1 VSARRKGRKR
11 ALDVLYAADMRQLSV
26 SEVLQEEALRAER
39 EPAREGSWAFARE
52 ILEGV
57 TTHATE
63 IDEMIESTSSWPM
76 ERMPSIDRA
85 ILKLAVSELFVHPDI
100 PEAVIIAEAGELAS
114 EYSTDESRG
123 FIQGVLGGLV
133 KKIRPA
139 SSP

>member
-1 VSARRKGRKR
+1 MSARRKGRKR
-11 ALDVLYAADMRQLSV
+11 ALDVLHAADMRQLSV
-26 SEVLQEEALRAER
+26 AELLQEEAVRAES
-39 EPAREGSWAFARE
+39 EPAREGSWGFARE

-57 TTHATE
+57 TTHSGE
-63 IDEMIESTSSWPM
+63 IDELIESTSSWPM

-85 ILKLAVSELFVHPDI
+85 ILKLAASELFVHPDI

-133 KKIRPA
+133 KKIRPTTA
-139 SSP
+139 P